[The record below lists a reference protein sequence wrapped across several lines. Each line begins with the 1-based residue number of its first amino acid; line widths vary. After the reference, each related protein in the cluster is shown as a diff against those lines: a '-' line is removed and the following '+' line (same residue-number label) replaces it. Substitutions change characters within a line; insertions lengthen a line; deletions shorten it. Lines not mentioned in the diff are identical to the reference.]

1 LLEQLS
7 VGDVFSDFYVV
18 LDSKDVNSYL
28 MATGENNSLWQ
39 TYVPPLAVGAR
50 ILAEII
56 DDFGDLDG
64 LMHTGQEF
72 SFLSKILH
80 SQKLN
85 VRVEI
90 GTFSKRKGNLIIA
103 FSIEIYSESNM
114 VGSGKTNVIIFDT
127 EGNSNV

>member
-1 LLEQLS
+1 MLEQLS

-18 LDSKDVNSYL
+18 LDSEDVNSYL

-39 TYVPPLAVGAR
+39 TYVPPLAGGAR

-56 DDFGDLDG
+56 EDFGDLDG
-64 LMHTGQEF
+64 LMHTGKEF

-80 SQKLN
+80 NQKLN

-127 EGNSNV
+127 EDNSNV

>member
-1 LLEQLS
+1 MLEQLS

-18 LDSKDVNSYL
+18 LDSEDVNSYL
-28 MATGENNSLWQ
+28 MATGENNPLWQ

-56 DDFGDLDG
+56 EDFGDLDG

-80 SQKLN
+80 NQKLN

-127 EGNSNV
+127 EDNSNV

>member
-1 LLEQLS
+1 MLEQLS

-28 MATGENNSLWQ
+28 MATGENNSLWR

-64 LMHTGQEF
+64 LMPVSYTHLT
-72 SFLSKILH
+72 LP
-80 SQKLN
+80 
-85 VRVEI
+85 
-90 GTFSKRKGNLIIA
+90 T
-103 FSIEIYSESNM
+103 IYS
-114 VGSGKTNVIIFDT
+114 V
-127 EGNSNV
+127 